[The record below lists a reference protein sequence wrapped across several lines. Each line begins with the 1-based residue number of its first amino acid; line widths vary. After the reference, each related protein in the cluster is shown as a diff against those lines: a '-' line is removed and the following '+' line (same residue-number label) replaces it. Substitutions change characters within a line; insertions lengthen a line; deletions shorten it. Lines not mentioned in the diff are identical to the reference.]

1 MNSKKKLKSG
11 LSKKQLQQLQQLL
24 AAALAPCY
32 ADPPTAAAVIV
43 ITSADGVKHFS
54 LNMEPLEVVHTLVTA
69 GMHINSKMTTHRT
82 PEVLQ

>member
-11 LSKKQLQQLQQLL
+11 LSKKQLQQLL
-24 AAALAPCY
+24 AAALEPCY

-69 GMHINSKMTTHRT
+69 GMHINNGLSPHKT